1 LCFALLFSIAGL
13 LAAQEQALP
22 VQQADQPTPAPAAT
36 RVTVQG
42 VVRNAVTGEPLPR
55 ALVQIEG
62 DADTG
67 TLTDGEG
74 HFEIPNVP
82 AGPQTIR
89 IVKPGYRDRPYA
101 SEETG
106 LQAEGPAHSVML
118 AAQMPDLVFSLSP
131 NCAIHGH
138 IELSTGDPA
147 DGINLVLVKQVVRS
161 GRGLWAQEAFTRT
174 NGDGTYRF
182 GGLPDGIYAVYTQP
196 ALESE
201 PAVSLVAAASAAKVA
216 RSGYASVFYPDAR
229 ELSGASRIRLS
240 GGSQAEANFLLPLEP
255 FYPVTAIATT
265 QSDPTGA
272 GKAGQQ
278 GGYTAVVMDAS
289 GHLLPYFAQYDQT
302 THTLQA
308 NLPDGT
314 YSLVVRGFVRPQS
327 DGEFFVDRISFP
339 AMQNRSNALVGSTE
353 FTVAGHAITGLR
365 IPLGPPQSAS
375 VHLRLVHTGEGPPN
389 AALSGNNATE
399 FVNLGLDAADGIPLN
414 GGDSLWSMDNAS
426 DTITFTAQPGLY
438 WLNAFLPRKGLCAGS
453 FNAGSFDLAHEPLPM
468 SLAASPPPMEFTLSD
483 DCGTMALTLP
493 PTLAGFLPGEEPFYT
508 VYVVPDFDT
517 VQTLPP
523 MTMHPSSG
531 ATLSLDGLTPGSY
544 HVFMFD
550 SPVHLEYRNPAALSA
565 LPLAGQQVT
574 VSAGATTNLVLEAPE
589 H

>member
-1 LCFALLFSIAGL
+1 
-13 LAAQEQALP
+13 
-22 VQQADQPTPAPAAT
+22 
-36 RVTVQG
+36 
-42 VVRNAVTGEPLPR
+42 
-55 ALVQIEG
+55 
-62 DADTG
+62 
-67 TLTDGEG
+67 
-74 HFEIPNVP
+74 
-82 AGPQTIR
+82 
-89 IVKPGYRDRPYA
+89 
-101 SEETG
+101 
-106 LQAEGPAHSVML
+106 LQAEGPAHSVLL
-118 AAQMPDLVFSLSP
+118 AAQMPDLIFSLSP

>member
-101 SEETG
+101 TEETG
-106 LQAEGPAHSVML
+106 LQAEGPAHSVLL